1 MIFYPLYL
9 SIPGHHMFPAF
20 LSVPPFVPVILS
32 VQQILSRPRWKS
44 KLIKKGCMGW
54 TWSGEHVLLFAIK
67 QLWEDSFFQVYF
79 LNCIGRKNFLCT
91 PHEKKPFPPPSPCQ
105 IMTDPYQVLPGVP
118 GPTIIAFFFA
128 GPSLTEWF
136 RDLIL
141 KLEPPFFP
149 FCPCSPLSSQRNQNL
164 TY

>member
-91 PHEKKPFPPPSPCQ
+91 PHEKKPFPP
-105 IMTDPYQVLPGVP
+105 LPLP
-118 GPTIIAFFFA
+118 NNDRSLSGPTRGSWSYYYRSFFA

-141 KLEPPFFP
+141 KLEPPFFR